1 MTAMRLDV
9 YHPHMQGSES
19 RLEPSLSIALKEWAV
34 LCDALL
40 AGEQFVLLRKG
51 GIHEEMG
58 EFRLEH
64 DRFLLFPTQLHQNPT
79 MLKPAW
85 ASRIESAPHEP
96 DRIVLSGWAAVSD
109 VLQVRSRE
117 QIDRIED
124 QHIWDRPLI
133 DMRFAYKPTK
143 PLYLLLVRAF
153 RLGSPVTIDNVPMYA
168 GCVSWVPLE
177 RGIAIAQSVPAI
189 GDAAWAER
197 RAAMLDRLAGV

>member
-1 MTAMRLDV
+1 MRLDV
-9 YHPHMQGSES
+9 YHPRMQRSES
-19 RLEPSLSIALKEWAV
+19 SRESALSIALKEWAV

-64 DRFLLFPTQLHQNPT
+64 DRFLLFPTHLHQNAT

-85 ASRIESAPHEP
+85 ASRITPASSEP
-96 DRIVLSGWAAVSD
+96 ERIVLSGWAEVSD

-133 DMRFAYKPTK
+133 DMRFAYKPAK
-143 PLYLLLVRAF
+143 PLYLLLVRAH
-153 RLGSPVTIDNVPMYA
+153 RLASPVAIENVPMYA

-189 GDAAWAER
+189 EDRAWAER
-197 RAAMLDRLAGV
+197 RSAVLDRLAGV